1 MGSTA
6 EWRAQMKELVNW
18 KTEQSIEITQSEQ
31 QRKK

>member
-1 MGSTA
+1 MGSIA
-6 EWRAQMKELVNW
+6 EWRAQMKELVKW